1 MINPHAFTLFLMS
14 SFFIGVSF
22 TTSFFYFLLD
32 IENNIII
39 NRNKFNYICNENNI
53 TII

>member
-1 MINPHAFTLFLMS
+1 MNINTFSCFLVS

-32 IENNIII
+32 TENNIII
-39 NRNKFNYICNENNI
+39 NRNSLNYICNENNI